1 MSESA
6 LILAGHGSHISP
18 KTAGIVWDYVDRL
31 RGWGVADEVTACFWK
46 EPPAFSQALDTV
58 MARDVFVVPV
68 FTAQGYFTRQVLP
81 AEMRLTGA
89 VTERDGKRIT
99 LTPTLGQHPTMA
111 QVVRDLVCNALRD
124 ESLAPA
130 DSAVAI
136 IGHGT
141 KRDPNSRDATRQQ
154 AGSLRQL
161 NLVREVV
168 DVYLDDEPAIDSIYR
183 STSAGN
189 IIALP
194 WFLAPGSHV
203 GRDVPKALGMTSLAS
218 PQTVNGRRLIYTDP
232 IGLDAG
238 MSRAILQLARESGLP
253 KQERQSKDAWS
264 GFPTAGRWTLIKA
277 LARRETLAFGPLRV
291 NRSCVW
297 HSGNRGAAVDI
308 KTPAKLRAFIR
319 EQPYRPLPTRDDL
332 PPGWHVALDHPG
344 QAHAVLETIYPG
356 LAADWA
362 AAVERRFRAEPLE
375 ATSAR
380 QAGMFKGIHLLAE
393 NIIEKTVETVCGAC
407 IRQPSW
413 HHGAA
418 LDGLPCKSACNMW
431 LSTARKL
438 GESV

>member
-31 RGWGVADEVTACFWK
+31 RACGVADEVTACFWK
-46 EPPAFSQALDTV
+46 EPPAFSHALDTV
-58 MARDVFVVPV
+58 MAREVFVAPV

-81 AEMRLTGA
+81 AEMRLNGA
-89 VTERDGKRIT
+89 VTQRDGKRIT
-99 LTPTLGQHPTMA
+99 LTPTLGQHPAMA
-111 QVVRDLVCNALRD
+111 QVVQELVCKALQD
-124 ESLAPA
+124 EALNPA
-130 DSAVAI
+130 DTAVAI

-141 KRDPNSRDATRQQ
+141 KRDPQSREATRQQ
-154 AGSLRQL
+154 ADRLRQL
-161 NLVREVV
+161 SIVREVA

-183 STSAGN
+183 STSAGA

-203 GRDVPKALGMTSLAS
+203 GRDVPRALGMRGAAT

-238 MSRAILQLARESGLP
+238 MSRAILQLARERGLP
-253 KQERQSKDAWS
+253 FQQVECGDAWS
-264 GFPTAGRWTLIKA
+264 GFPTAGRWTLLKS
-277 LARRETLAFGPLRV
+277 LARRETLAFGPVRV

-297 HSGNRGAAVDI
+297 HCGIQGAKVAI
-308 KTPAKLRAFIR
+308 KTPAQLRAFIR
-319 EQPYRPLPTRDDL
+319 EQPFRPLPTADDL
-332 PPGWHVALDHPG
+332 PAGWHVALDHPA
-344 QAHAVLETIYPG
+344 QAHAVLETVYPG
-356 LAADWA
+356 LVAEWA
-362 AAVERRFRAEPLE
+362 AVVDGRFRAEPLE
-375 ATSAR
+375 ETSAR
-380 QAGMFKGIHLLAE
+380 QVGMFKNIHLLGKD
-393 NIIEKTVETVCGAC
+393 IIEKVINEVCGAC

-413 HHGAA
+413 HHGGA

-431 LSTARKL
+431 LSTARTF